1 MIDSKFI
8 IYLRT
13 LIINTVNNFHIL
25 FYLINRNDG
34 ITHFIST
41 DSCVDVFAHI
51 NFFQRQDHLFREL
64 LFLENI
70 LPNVRLTRKRFATIW
85 GGASLLEMLRS
96 CMWELINLKNW
107 RWDFVLNLSESDF
120 PVKTIS
126 QLTEFLSM
134 NKNRNFVKSHGREVQ
149 RFIQKQG
156 LDKTFVECETRMWR
170 IGDRSLPLGIQVTD
184 FYSSIFI
191 LLL

>member
-1 MIDSKFI
+1 MNYYFE
-8 IYLRT
+8 L
-13 LIINTVNNFHIL
+13 TVIHIL
-25 FYLINRNDG
+25 NHLNVLCILIFYDRI
-34 ITHFIST
+34 IFIS
-41 DSCVDVFAHI
+41 FYHI
-51 NFFQRQDHLFREL
+51 SFKISVLFNFMIFSQRQDYLFREL
-64 LFLENI
+64 VSLERQ

-96 CMWELINLKNW
+96 CMWELLNIPTWN
-107 RWDFVLNLSESDF
+107 WDFVLNLSESDF
-120 PVKTIS
+120 PVKTVS

-170 IGDRSLPLGIQVTD
+170 IGDRTLPYGIQVFSFT
-184 FYSSIFI
+184 FVLNQKFS
-191 LLL
+191 